1 LLIGRVDILLERF
14 NRHARLFMSLGDK
27 KSFATKAA
35 EAAMIASELDDQ
47 GQLANALA
55 VYLIAIE
62 FLKMAKM
69 QYANDKELLQA

>member
-1 LLIGRVDILLERF
+1 
-14 NRHARLFMSLGDK
+14 
-27 KSFATKAA
+27 
-35 EAAMIASELDDQ
+35 MIASELDDQ

-69 QYANDKELLQA
+69 QYANDRELLQT